1 MTLIEPLEFRRVHLA
16 ILFGCGIVFKGL
28 WKHLTGSHLIVFTV
42 CVGGLYLAKL
52 MKPKDALDEEIEKL
66 DAALTSSD
74 GDDVR
79 TYVRPTKFIVPEAER
94 GLFTQ
99 RQYSSLLGGTQAQ
112 RRKFLRKKPQ
122 IEDKND
128 HSFDGNPAPSSIAMN
143 SAPTSEETVD
153 TAVPEASATDT
164 TSSTTTHR
172 RRRSTRAPLDQS

>member
-66 DAALTSSD
+66 DAALTSPD

-94 GLFTQ
+94 GLFTYVVHPKL
-99 RQYSSLLGGTQAQ
+99 RLDDSCVLVLTGRDSGNI
-112 RRKFLRKKPQ
+112 RRFWAAHKL
-122 IEDKND
+122 NGVN
-128 HSFDGNPAPSSIAMN
+128 SFERNPK
-143 SAPTSEETVD
+143 
-153 TAVPEASATDT
+153 
-164 TSSTTTHR
+164 
-172 RRRSTRAPLDQS
+172 